1 MANNKI
7 ILKKSSVSARV
18 PAVDDLDYGELA
30 LNYNDGYLYYKD
42 SSNTIQSFAAG
53 SAADI
58 NFTDATN
65 STFTTAPVTFSGG
78 ILVEKD
84 IHTNGNVNLAD
95 DKVLTVGQGSG
106 TSGSYVKLY
115 NTEGDPTL
123 EMSSKFSKAIHFGQP
138 EDSAE
143 VRGPTNL
150 SGYAFTD
157 SNGVFTSET
166 IDSVDGVFFDADS
179 STQGTFSQVT
189 LSTGGTGQST
199 TGGFLN
205 PTGYSSHF
213 RFERSSAERT
223 LTTASFDARDYG
235 QLSFFLIAGN
245 SQNGGE
251 RTDTGDDFVISYSN
265 DGGSTFTELVRVT
278 GSVAD
283 TTYPDWT
290 SLALE
295 LDDVVTNSTGNDVI
309 KFQNF
314 YTTSGDFDHYGL
326 AAVSISPA
334 QNLLRFRS
342 TNDDGFTVLTLSE
355 TASQFNTRVIVQ
367 GPVQNNNTTTLVGA
381 TETSS
386 LTVNGFFDANGNV
399 ALGNSTSNVIDING
413 DLDVNHTS
421 TFSGL
426 ATFNSQLTAN
436 GNVTLGN
443 QVGDTISVN
452 GTLNVIQ
459 GANFQADVQIGNSSL
474 DDLDVIATTDFR
486 SGVTLGS
493 SSLNAIN
500 VNGTFTSNNTSTFN
514 DLTTITDTLAISS
527 AGSLNFA
534 TGATLS
540 GQINAT
546 GSLVIG
552 GNDAASERVDF
563 IYTDDLVAS
572 WIGINDGSFAQMDEI
587 SSAAYNSGTN
597 RYEITLT
604 ANHKLKQNDHIY
616 FSGTGT
622 SLDGTHMG
630 PMLVGSETMVY
641 ITGGVTLPT
650 LSSGYVRRSAYIV
663 NPRIR
668 DADIFDSNF
677 SGTFSGSLGGD
688 LLTNGYDIELTNN
701 DRLVWNSAG
710 TGGNGT
716 FIEGF
721 GSTTLANSFLQFNLQ
736 SGSGVST
743 SKFRI
748 EGTGAVLPTTTY
760 LTFDQGTYSGTVN
773 FETLTS
779 NKTITLP
786 DATGTV
792 ALTSDIAGNI
802 NNIVEDTN
810 PQLGGHLDG
819 NGFDVRL
826 DSDDSIAWGFGELGV
841 SYTSIRGR
849 GDAND
854 DAILEFYIQA
864 GSSLSSKPFEI
875 DVSGPRVQR
884 TRYLKLGV
892 DSEVDSFYTALFARE
907 PTAGNIIYVPDAF
920 GTMAVSVSD
929 TTTTTQGDLNVDFTL
944 SVAGDISATGDAH
957 GLGTADSPTFDNL
970 TITND
975 LVLNGDRHSIGIS
988 SASNLN
994 EGGAGNRWDAA
1005 FTNNVLHLHHP
1016 STGNVGAGLKFT
1028 RFGNTAGIDIG
1039 INNYDNFFIQNN
1051 ATAGGIAFT
1060 TQDTER
1066 VFISSSGVDFSSPV
1080 NFNNTTSSTST
1091 TTGAVIVDGG
1101 VGIAENLNVG
1111 GTTTLAGNITSTATH
1126 MYVPATF
1133 TIDPATHGDATGT
1146 VVIAGDL
1153 TVQGNTVTVSSN
1165 EVNIGD
1171 AILVLNSDE
1180 AGVPSQD
1187 SGIEIE
1193 RGTSTNVS
1201 LLWDEA
1207 NDKWSIGS
1215 ETFAA
1220 GTFEGSLTGNVTG
1233 NVTGTV
1239 SDISNHDTGDLSEG
1253 TNLYYTQGR
1262 FDTAF
1267 TAKSTT
1273 DLSEG
1278 TNLYYTTDRA
1288 NTDFD
1293 SRLGTKSTTDLS
1305 EGTNLYYTDDRARTS
1320 ISITDAGGDG
1330 SLSYDNTSGVIT
1342 YTGPSAA
1349 EVRAHFSQST
1359 GVTITDGAISIGQS
1373 VGTTDDVTFNSVAA
1387 NLTGNV
1393 TGTVSD
1399 ISNHDT
1405 GDLSEGTNLYYTDD
1419 RVNTA
1424 IDTRVN
1430 KAFVDALDV
1439 DADTLDGIDST
1450 GFATAAQGTKADT
1463 AYQPS
1468 DNVIFYNGYA
1478 LETYVVTV
1486 ASKTADHPNQTG
1498 SANAFY
1504 LNGNEAPFIHL
1515 QPNRSYRFDQSD
1527 ASNDTHPLKFYAKE
1541 NKFGGQYTTGV
1552 TTNGTPGQAGAY
1564 TEIAVGFDTPPTL
1577 YYQCEAHDYMGGGA
1591 FAPTDGFN
1599 SVDTDDVS
1607 EGSTNLYFTNAR
1619 AQSAITK
1626 TVIDALNVDA
1636 ATLNGQNPSY
1646 YLDYGN
1652 LTNIPQGVDV
1662 SDVSDLTDDFN
1673 LLFSGSYTDL
1683 TNKPTSFS
1691 ALTSLS
1697 MVTGVSVDEFSNDVQ
1712 LGTTAPSQTALI
1724 TEYAVKTYLDT
1735 NMPTGLLDLGITDG
1749 SDGQVLITDGA
1760 GNFSFSSV
1768 SSSGGGLGNVVE
1780 DTTPQLGGNLDVN
1793 GQTITSASNGDVAI
1807 APNGTGNLV
1816 LNGLN
1821 FPTSDGT
1828 SGQVIRT
1835 DGAGNLTFGTVS
1847 GGGGAG
1853 DVVPKHG
1860 IEVYEGD
1867 GTTTIFTLNNSVTNE
1882 NQLWIEVGG
1891 VTQTPGSSYSYT
1903 ASGTTLTF
1911 NEAPN
1916 EDDRIVVRYLIYT
1929 FA

>member
-1 MANNKI
+1 MI
-7 ILKKSSVSARV
+7 
-18 PAVDDLDYGELA
+18 
-30 LNYNDGYLYYKD
+30 
-42 SSNTIQSFAAG
+42 
-53 SAADI
+53 
-58 NFTDATN
+58 
-65 STFTTAPVTFSGG
+65 
-78 ILVEKD
+78 
-84 IHTNGNVNLAD
+84 
-95 DKVLTVGQGSG
+95 
-106 TSGSYVKLY
+106 
-115 NTEGDPTL
+115 
-123 EMSSKFSKAIHFGQP
+123 
-138 EDSAE
+138 
-143 VRGPTNL
+143 
-150 SGYAFTD
+150 
-157 SNGVFTSET
+157 
-166 IDSVDGVFFDADS
+166 
-179 STQGTFSQVT
+179 
-189 LSTGGTGQST
+189 
-199 TGGFLN
+199 
-205 PTGYSSHF
+205 
-213 RFERSSAERT
+213 
-223 LTTASFDARDYG
+223 
-235 QLSFFLIAGN
+235 
-245 SQNGGE
+245 
-251 RTDTGDDFVISYSN
+251 
-265 DGGSTFTELVRVT
+265 
-278 GSVAD
+278 
-283 TTYPDWT
+283 
-290 SLALE
+290 
-295 LDDVVTNSTGNDVI
+295 
-309 KFQNF
+309 
-314 YTTSGDFDHYGL
+314 
-326 AAVSISPA
+326 
-334 QNLLRFRS
+334 
-342 TNDDGFTVLTLSE
+342 
-355 TASQFNTRVIVQ
+355 
-367 GPVQNNNTTTLVGA
+367 
-381 TETSS
+381 
-386 LTVNGFFDANGNV
+386 
-399 ALGNSTSNVIDING
+399 
-413 DLDVNHTS
+413 
-421 TFSGL
+421 
-426 ATFNSQLTAN
+426 
-436 GNVTLGN
+436 
-443 QVGDTISVN
+443 
-452 GTLNVIQ
+452 
-459 GANFQADVQIGNSSL
+459 
-474 DDLDVIATTDFR
+474 
-486 SGVTLGS
+486 SGV
-493 SSLNAIN
+493 
-500 VNGTFTSNNTSTFN
+500 
-514 DLTTITDTLAISS
+514 
-527 AGSLNFA
+527 
-534 TGATLS
+534 
-540 GQINAT
+540 
-546 GSLVIG
+546 LV
-552 GNDAASERVDF
+552 
-563 IYTDDLVAS
+563 
-572 WIGINDGSFAQMDEI
+572 
-587 SSAAYNSGTN
+587 
-597 RYEITLT
+597 
-604 ANHKLKQNDHIY
+604 
-616 FSGTGT
+616 
-622 SLDGTHMG
+622 
-630 PMLVGSETMVY
+630 
-641 ITGGVTLPT
+641 
-650 LSSGYVRRSAYIV
+650 
-663 NPRIR
+663 
-668 DADIFDSNF
+668 
-677 SGTFSGSLGGD
+677 
-688 LLTNGYDIELTNN
+688 
-701 DRLVWNSAG
+701 
-710 TGGNGT
+710 
-716 FIEGF
+716 
-721 GSTTLANSFLQFNLQ
+721 
-736 SGSGVST
+736 
-743 SKFRI
+743 
-748 EGTGAVLPTTTY
+748 
-760 LTFDQGTYSGTVN
+760 
-773 FETLTS
+773 
-779 NKTITLP
+779 
-786 DATGTV
+786 
-792 ALTSDIAGNI
+792 
-802 NNIVEDTN
+802 
-810 PQLGGHLDG
+810 
-819 NGFDVRL
+819 
-826 DSDDSIAWGFGELGV
+826 
-841 SYTSIRGR
+841 
-849 GDAND
+849 
-854 DAILEFYIQA
+854 
-864 GSSLSSKPFEI
+864 
-875 DVSGPRVQR
+875 
-884 TRYLKLGV
+884 LKL
-892 DSEVDSFYTALFARE
+892 LF
-907 PTAGNIIYVPDAF
+907 
-920 GTMAVSVSD
+920 
-929 TTTTTQGDLNVDFTL
+929 
-944 SVAGDISATGDAH
+944 
-957 GLGTADSPTFDNL
+957 
-970 TITND
+970 
-975 LVLNGDRHSIGIS
+975 
-988 SASNLN
+988 
-994 EGGAGNRWDAA
+994 
-1005 FTNNVLHLHHP
+1005 
-1016 STGNVGAGLKFT
+1016 
-1028 RFGNTAGIDIG
+1028 
-1039 INNYDNFFIQNN
+1039 
-1051 ATAGGIAFT
+1051 
-1060 TQDTER
+1060 
-1066 VFISSSGVDFSSPV
+1066 
-1080 NFNNTTSSTST
+1080 
-1091 TTGAVIVDGG
+1091 
-1101 VGIAENLNVG
+1101 
-1111 GTTTLAGNITSTATH
+1111 
-1126 MYVPATF
+1126 
-1133 TIDPATHGDATGT
+1133 
-1146 VVIAGDL
+1146 
-1153 TVQGNTVTVSSN
+1153 
-1165 EVNIGD
+1165 
-1171 AILVLNSDE
+1171 
-1180 AGVPSQD
+1180 
-1187 SGIEIE
+1187 
-1193 RGTSTNVS
+1193 
-1201 LLWDEA
+1201 
-1207 NDKWSIGS
+1207 
-1215 ETFAA
+1215 
-1220 GTFEGSLTGNVTG
+1220 GTFEGNLTGNVTG

-1293 SRLGTKSTTDLS
+1293 ARLGTKSTTDLS

-1330 SLSYDNTSGVIT
+1330 SLSYDNVTGVIT

-1373 VGTTDDVTFNSVAA
+1373 VGTTDDVTFNSVNA

-1405 GDLSEGTNLYYTDD
+1405 DALSEGTNLYYTDD
-1419 RVNTA
+1419 RANTA

-1599 SVDTDDVS
+1599 SVDTDAVS

-1626 TVIDALNVDA
+1626 TVVDALNVDA

-1916 EDDRIVVRYLIYT
+1916 EDDRIVVRYEMGNH
-1929 FA
+1929 